1 MGGAFPIMET
11 DAMIGPWASAARRVS
26 DRSMAKDA
34 RQVQPE
40 EEEETPSKADGK
52 KTCSVCGIKLSSYN
66 PGPNCWQHT
75 IGYPWRG
82 PSAKPRY
89 D

>member
-1 MGGAFPIMET
+1 MIRTRTPAQRAFACLEDDPGGRLAKE
-11 DAMIGPWASAARRVS
+11 ARKV
-26 DRSMAKDA
+26 
-34 RQVQPE
+34 PE
-40 EEEETPSKADGK
+40 EQRDEKPAGADSAKAC
-52 KTCSVCGIKLSSYN
+52 TVCGTKLSSYN

>member
-1 MGGAFPIMET
+1 
-11 DAMIGPWASAARRVS
+11 
-26 DRSMAKDA
+26 MAKS
-34 RQVQPE
+34 
-40 EEEETPSKADGK
+40 TSKASDGEHEEQPTAAEAGK
-52 KTCSVCGIKLSSYN
+52 SCSVCGTKLSSYN

>member
-1 MGGAFPIMET
+1 
-11 DAMIGPWASAARRVS
+11 
-26 DRSMAKDA
+26 MAKDA
-34 RQVQPE
+34 R
-40 EEEETPSKADGK
+40 KAPQEKAEDEAVEVEPA
-52 KTCSVCGIKLSSYN
+52 KTCTVCGTKLSSYN

>member
-1 MGGAFPIMET
+1 
-11 DAMIGPWASAARRVS
+11 
-26 DRSMAKDA
+26 MAKDA
-34 RQVQPE
+34 RKASHE
-40 EEEETPSKADGK
+40 EEEEQVVPPADPG
-52 KTCSVCGIKLSSYN
+52 KTCSVCGTKLSSYN

>member
-1 MGGAFPIMET
+1 MA
-11 DAMIGPWASAARRVS
+11 S
-26 DRSMAKDA
+26 DRVGSEEQMAKEAPEAVSGEDDE
-34 RQVQPE
+34 QPE
-40 EEEETPSKADGK
+40 ASERGPV
-52 KTCSVCGIKLSSYN
+52 TCSVCGTKLSSYN

>member
-1 MGGAFPIMET
+1 VSFRDSSHLPAGKD
-11 DAMIGPWASAARRVS
+11 DARDPG
-26 DRSMAKDA
+26 DSMAKDTGQA
-34 RQVQPE
+34 ASEPKE
-40 EEEETPSKADGK
+40 EDEKGQRA
-52 KTCSVCGIKLSSYN
+52 CSVCGTKLSSYN

>member
-1 MGGAFPIMET
+1 
-11 DAMIGPWASAARRVS
+11 
-26 DRSMAKDA
+26 MAKDTRKA
-34 RQVQPE
+34 PDGEHE
-40 EEEETPSKADGK
+40 ERPTSSEVGNS
-52 KTCSVCGIKLSSYN
+52 CSVCGTKLSSYN

>member
-1 MGGAFPIMET
+1 
-11 DAMIGPWASAARRVS
+11 
-26 DRSMAKDA
+26 MAKEAHAERDS
-34 RQVQPE
+34 RDEDPQEQRV
-40 EEEETPSKADGK
+40 
-52 KTCSVCGIKLSSYN
+52 CSVCGIKLSSYN

>member
-1 MGGAFPIMET
+1 
-11 DAMIGPWASAARRVS
+11 
-26 DRSMAKDA
+26 MAKEA
-34 RQVQPE
+34 EQVPAESQDEDRP
-40 EEEETPSKADGK
+40 GQQQR
-52 KTCSVCGIKLSSYN
+52 TCSVCGTKLSSYN

>member
-1 MGGAFPIMET
+1 
-11 DAMIGPWASAARRVS
+11 
-26 DRSMAKDA
+26 MAKEAAEVPKD
-34 RQVQPE
+34 E
-40 EEEETPSKADGK
+40 ESEQASKHA
-52 KTCSVCGIKLSSYN
+52 CSVCGTKLSSYN

>member
-1 MGGAFPIMET
+1 MLGAMADERKTET
-11 DAMIGPWASAARRVS
+11 
-26 DRSMAKDA
+26 KDKD
-34 RQVQPE
+34 
-40 EEEETPSKADGK
+40 EEETGR
-52 KTCSVCGIKLSSYN
+52 VCAECGMKLSAYN

-75 IGYPWRG
+75 IGHPWRG